1 MGGVGRGANG
11 RGTLAFCAFAMML
24 SGACGRAPEPAT
36 AKGTAAPAASPSN
49 KASLWHRE
57 GRAPGPIIDI
67 HGHLS
72 LFGIDRIEAVLDAVG
87 IEAIINLSGGS
98 GRGGARNRMASRVL
112 AERLGGR
119 VINFALPDWDG
130 CCDAAWAAREVQ
142 ELRLARDQDG
152 FAGLKISK
160 ALGLAV
166 TDASNALIPVDDPRL
181 DPLWRAAGVLG
192 MPVAIHIADPK
203 AFWLPATPEN
213 ERYEE
218 LSVHPSW
225 SWYQRGVPEWA
236 AMLDAGER
244 MFARNPGTTF
254 IAVHFG
260 NAAEDLAR
268 VRAMLGRLP
277 NVCIDISARV
287 GEFGRHPA
295 AEVRQFFIDFQDRIL
310 FGTDIGIGDDHL
322 MLGSNGAVEPT
333 MADVLPFY
341 EAHFRYLEGKE
352 RQIDHPSPIQGR
364 WKVDAIEL
372 PDEVLDKVYRA
383 NARRVL
389 GLGAGP
395 IAPRPTRRPSP
406 FAPAAAS
413 DPSVGAGAAPG
424 MALRPTAPPAS
435 GSPPEEDH

>member
-1 MGGVGRGANG
+1 MAPLWHRP
-11 RGTLAFCAFAMML
+11 
-24 SGACGRAPEPAT
+24 GRAPA
-36 AKGTAAPAASPSN
+36 
-49 KASLWHRE
+49 
-57 GRAPGPIIDI
+57 PIIDI

-72 LFGIDRIEAVLDAVG
+72 LFGVDRIEAVLDAVG

-98 GRGGARNRMASRVL
+98 GRGGGRGRIASRVL

-119 VINFALPDWDG
+119 VINFALPDWEG

-142 ELRLARDQDG
+142 ELRLAREQDG
-152 FAGLKISK
+152 FGGLKISK

-166 TDASNALIPVDDPRL
+166 TDAAGALVAVDDPRL
-181 DPLWRAAGVLG
+181 DPLWRAAGELK

-203 AFWLPATPEN
+203 AFWQPATPDN

-218 LSVHPSW
+218 LAVHPSW
-225 SWYQRGVPEWA
+225 SWYQRGVPDWA

-244 MFARNPGTTF
+244 MFARHPGTTF

-268 VRAMLGRLP
+268 VRAMLSRLP
-277 NVCIDISARV
+277 HVCIDISARV

-295 AEVRQFFIDFQDRIL
+295 AEVRQLFIDFQDRIL

-341 EAHFRYLEGKE
+341 EAHFRYLEGEE

-364 WKVDAIEL
+364 WKVDAIAL
-372 PDEVLDKVYRA
+372 PDDVLDKVYRS

-395 IAPRPTRRPSP
+395 IAPRLTRRPSP
-406 FAPAAAS
+406 FAAAAEAN
-413 DPSVGAGAAPG
+413 PTVGAPGAAAGAGQGGLP
-424 MALRPTAPPAS
+424 RPTAPAGS
-435 GSPPEEDH
+435 GSTPEEDH